1 MHQQGVDLDL
11 EYFRK
16 NLIEKNKI
24 VIGKLLW
31 SQNKIKNDKII

>member
-24 VIGKLLW
+24 VIRKLLW